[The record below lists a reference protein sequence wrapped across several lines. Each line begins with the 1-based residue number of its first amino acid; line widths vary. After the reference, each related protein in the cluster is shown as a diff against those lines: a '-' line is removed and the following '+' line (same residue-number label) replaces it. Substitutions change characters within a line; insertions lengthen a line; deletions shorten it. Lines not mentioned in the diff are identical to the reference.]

1 MKKKQFLIVSR
12 VTMTWKSK
20 LLFTMRLTLLA
31 LLLPVFQSF
40 AISGYA
46 QNTRLTLKMEN
57 TSIKQVLNSIEEQ
70 TDFFFLYNSKLIDV
84 EQKVS
89 INAPDKN
96 IRSVLDQLF
105 TGTNIQYEI
114 LDRQILLSNKVIL
127 TDQPQR
133 ITVKGQVTGDNGAPL
148 PGVTIVIKG
157 TAQGTITDIN
167 GKYTLPS
174 VSNDAVLT
182 FSFVGMKTRD
192 INVNGNSVIN
202 VTMQEE
208 AIGLEEVVAIGY
220 GVVKKRD
227 LTGSVSSVRAD
238 EIAKTTTSN
247 AMQAMQA
254 RVPGLDIQQEDGQAG
269 SGLSLTLRGKR
280 SISAGNSPLILVDG
294 VEYGSTLDINPS
306 DIESMDIL
314 KDASSTAIYGTKG
327 ANGVILITTKRGKPG
342 KMTVNFNMYMSS
354 NQPTHVPQ
362 VMYGEREVQML
373 VDKANYA
380 ADAAE
385 YAADLDKNL
394 SHWGSNNK
402 TVEDVLTLALDDGT
416 TEYQIYQDGSYTN
429 WADIILQ
436 NGLTQNYEVSVSGGS
451 EKTNASISL
460 GAMYEEGLMR
470 KDEMDRYNARIN
482 VDHKVNDKL
491 KVGSSIL
498 YTYKDH
504 DARNSSVFSQSLK
517 MTTITHA
524 YLSDGSLNVTPNPR
538 YAAHC
543 SPLLDEIDGAYQNN
557 TESSRI
563 FGNTYA
569 EIRPVKNLTLKSMF
583 ALDRSVSRQGIY
595 QDYQSVARYQS
606 PGTGYISLEHETT
619 TKYTWDNTINYHAR
633 IGEKHDISALL
644 GHSMTQ
650 SVYEESITSGDCG
663 KEHYYQSGFYDLSKI
678 SSSTSE
684 SDYIKSSMVSFFSRV
699 NYSYADK
706 YLFQASVRTDGSSTL
721 ADGHKWGYFPSVA
734 ASWRVSDESF
744 MNNTGNW
751 LDNLKLR
758 ASWGLSGNAAVDAYR
773 TLTTLSSNLVYYYLD
788 GDNISGN
795 IPSQIGN
802 QDLTWEKTSAYNF
815 GVDFGLL
822 NNRIS
827 GSIDY
832 YISHTTDLL
841 YTKSVPASSVYP
853 TVIDNVGETKGHGL
867 ELSLST
873 LVAKSK
879 DFSWNVDWSYSRPRD
894 KVSVLSE
901 GVERNISGTSGYIVG
916 EPVSIFYDYKA
927 NGCWDVGEY
936 ETYVADWQ
944 ERHPDETIGY
954 VSAYGAPGTI
964 KIIDRNDDGQ
974 LGDDDKFIYKNSP
987 NHIFGMNNTF
997 TFKDFSLSV
1006 LVYARLGGYIAY
1018 DMNKQLNFESANWGD
1033 LDYWTY
1039 SNTKAKFPNPG
1050 TASTT
1055 FGSYGSSL
1063 LYEKA
1068 DYIKIKDITLSYN
1081 LPASVISKAKIDQ
1094 VRVYGSLKNFLTFS
1108 KIDNYDPERGG
1119 SISFPLA
1126 KQLVIG
1132 VNLQF

>member
-1 MKKKQFLIVSR
+1 MKKKQLKIVSGF
-12 VTMTWKSK
+12 TMIRKSK
-20 LLFTMRLTLLA
+20 LFLTMKLTLLA

-57 TSIKQVLNSIEEQ
+57 ASVKQVLNSIEEQ
-70 TDFFFLYNSKLIDV
+70 TDFFFLYNSKLVDV

-96 IRSVLDQLF
+96 IRSILDQLF

-114 LDRQILLSNKVIL
+114 LDRQILLSNKVTV

-133 ITVKGQVTGDNGAPL
+133 ITVSGQVTGDNGIPL

-157 TAQGTITDIN
+157 TVQGTITDNN
-167 GKYTLPS
+167 GKYTLSS
-174 VSNDAVLT
+174 VSTDAVLT

-192 INVNGNSVIN
+192 INVDGKAVIN
-202 VTMQEE
+202 VTMEEE

-254 RVPGLDIQQEDGQAG
+254 RVPGLDIQQKDGQAG
-269 SGLSLTLRGKR
+269 SGLNLTLRGQR
-280 SISAGNSPLILVDG
+280 SLSAGNGPLILVDG

-327 ANGVILITTKRGKPG
+327 ANGVIIITTKRGKPG
-342 KMTVNFNMYMSS
+342 KMTVNFNMYLSS
-354 NQPTHVPQ
+354 NKPTHVPQ
-362 VMYGEREVQML
+362 VMYGEQEVRRL
-373 VDKANYA
+373 IDKKNYSED
-380 ADAAE
+380 ADTQ
-385 YAADLDKNL
+385 N
-394 SHWGSNNK
+394 WGSTNN
-402 TVEDVLTLALDDGT
+402 TVEDVLTEALKDGT

-451 EKTNASISL
+451 EKTNAIISL
-460 GAMYEEGLMR
+460 GAMYEEGLMK
-470 KDEMDRYNARIN
+470 KDELDRYNARIN
-482 VDHKVNDKL
+482 VEHKVNDML

-504 DARNSSVFSQSLK
+504 DARNASVFSQSLK

-524 YLSDGSLNVTPNPR
+524 YLNDGSINATPNPR

-543 SPLLDEIDGAYQNN
+543 SPLLDEVGGAYQNN
-557 TESSRI
+557 IESTRL

-569 EIRPVKNLTLKSMF
+569 EIQPVKNLTLKSMF
-583 ALDRSVSRQGIY
+583 ALDRSESRHGIY
-595 QDYQSVARYQS
+595 QDYESVSRYQS
-606 PGTGYISLEHETT
+606 PATGYISLENERT
-619 TKYTWDNTINYHAR
+619 TKYTWENTINYHAR
-633 IGEKHDISALL
+633 IGDKHDLTALL

-650 SVYEESITSGDCG
+650 RVYEQSITEGDCG
-663 KEHYYQSGFYDLSKI
+663 KEHYYQSGFYDLDKI
-678 SSSTSE
+678 SSPTVK
-684 SDYIKSSMVSFFSRV
+684 SDYTKSSMVSFFSRV

-706 YLFQASVRTDGSSTL
+706 YLFQASVRADGSSTL
-721 ADGHKWGYFPSVA
+721 AEGNKWGYFPSVA
-734 ASWRVSDESF
+734 ASWRISDEPF
-744 MNNTGNW
+744 MNNTRNW
-751 LDNLKLR
+751 LTNLKLR
-758 ASWGLSGNAAVDAYR
+758 TSWGLSGNAAVDPYR
-773 TLTTLSSNLVYYYLD
+773 TQTILSNHTVYYYLD
-788 GDNISGN
+788 GNIIPGN
-795 IPSQIGN
+795 IPSQLGN
-802 QDLTWEKTSAYNF
+802 QELTWEKTSAYNF
-815 GVDFGLL
+815 GIDFGFL

-841 YTKSVPASSVYP
+841 YTKSVPPSSVYP
-853 TVIDNVGETKGHGL
+853 TVIDNIGETKGHGL

-873 LVAKSK
+873 LVVKSK
-879 DFSWNVDWSYSRPRD
+879 DFSWNVDWSYTRPKD

-901 GVERNISGTSGYIVG
+901 GVKRNISGTEGYIVG
-916 EPVSIFYDYKA
+916 EPVSIYYDYKA
-927 NGCWDVGEY
+927 DGCWDVGEY
-936 ETYVADWQ
+936 ETYVADW
-944 ERHPDETIGY
+944 ERRHPGETTGY
-954 VSAYGAPGTI
+954 ISEYGDPGTI
-964 KIIDRNDDGQ
+964 KIIDKNDDGK
-974 LGDDDKFIYKNSP
+974 LGDDDKFVYQNSP
-987 NHIFGMNNTF
+987 NHIFGMNNSF

-1018 DMNKQLNFESANWGD
+1018 DMNRQLNFESANWGN
-1033 LDYWTY
+1033 LDYWTLT
-1039 SNTKAKFPNPG
+1039 NTKAKFPNPG
-1050 TASTT
+1050 SSSAT

-1063 LYEKA
+1063 VYEKA
-1068 DYIKIKDITLSYN
+1068 NYIKIKDITLAYN
-1081 LPASVISKAKIDQ
+1081 LPASIISKAKIDQ
-1094 VRVYGSLKNFLTFS
+1094 VKVYGSLKNFLTFS

-1119 SISFPLA
+1119 SINFPLA
-1126 KQLVIG
+1126 KQVVIG
-1132 VNLQF
+1132 INLQF